1 VNVARCKN
9 LKTQNLLLQ
18 MLWTQNLNLMQ
29 NLEVQSFIKV
39 GKVENAHNVCNV
51 KMWHGGFHMKKMT
64 SQWMVL
70 FR

>member
-1 VNVARCKN
+1 
-9 LKTQNLLLQ
+9 